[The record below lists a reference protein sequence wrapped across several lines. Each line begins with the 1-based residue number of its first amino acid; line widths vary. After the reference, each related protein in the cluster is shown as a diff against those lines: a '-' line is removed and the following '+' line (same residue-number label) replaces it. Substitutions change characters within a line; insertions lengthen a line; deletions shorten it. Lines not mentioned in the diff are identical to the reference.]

1 VDMAEGE
8 DMDMSLEDI
17 NDISEGV
24 LSTAGDT
31 NDLTADDINDITT
44 PVAVGDNHLDD
55 YLEGGLQEGEEEK
68 LNDEENAENSE
79 LLNDDAENSELLNDD
94 VENSELLNADAENSE
109 LLNADAENSEL
120 LNADAENSELLNDDA
135 ENSEL
140 LNDDVENSE
149 LVNDDDVENIELA
162 AGNGS
167 EAGHDMNLDDLDD
180 DQFVDNAATGGLDD
194 DLLDQ
199 QDGDEL
205 HGDRIVDDGSHDT
218 LDEDTLTHG
227 THSLEHDAHEQP
239 MELGSEYLQD
249 DDDVEGITISG
260 HPLQHC
266 DPSPSLETDSCGTSD
281 PQQVGEA
288 SGLESHHFEEDNA

>member
-94 VENSELLNADAENSE
+94 VENSEL
-109 LLNADAENSEL
+109 
-120 LNADAENSELLNDDA
+120 
-135 ENSEL
+135 
-140 LNDDVENSE
+140 
-149 LVNDDDVENIELA
+149 VNDDDVENIELA

-180 DQFVDNAATGGLDD
+180 DQFVDNAATAGGLDD